1 MWMNDIPSHPL
12 VTAISSNWLWIWL
25 LSFCLS
31 FSVFFFLFLLV
42 LRQVLDRYGFALPLT
57 GGFIALEVVGC
68 VSVVGLI
75 SSQQKFQVVV
85 VRNRPAI
92 TRFRH
97 E

>member
-25 LSFCLS
+25 LSFFLS
-31 FSVFFFLFLLV
+31 FSFLLV

-85 VRNRPAI
+85 VRNRHCYYSISA
-92 TRFRH
+92 
-97 E
+97 